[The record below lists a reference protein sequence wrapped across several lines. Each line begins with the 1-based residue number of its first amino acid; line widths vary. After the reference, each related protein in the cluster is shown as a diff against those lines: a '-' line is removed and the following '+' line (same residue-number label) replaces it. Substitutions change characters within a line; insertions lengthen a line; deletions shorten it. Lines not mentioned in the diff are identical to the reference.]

1 MNESQENIEEYYNS
15 GKNRMML
22 IVFVD
27 MIADM
32 LSNIKLNP
40 TVT

>member
-1 MNESQENIEEYYNS
+1 MNESHENIEEYNP

-32 LSNIKLNP
+32 LSNIKLDP

>member
-1 MNESQENIEEYYNS
+1 MNESHENIEEYNP

-22 IVFVD
+22 IVFVG

>member
-1 MNESQENIEEYYNS
+1 MTESKENIEEYNS

>member
-1 MNESQENIEEYYNS
+1 MQDAYKNIEEYNIS
-15 GKNRMML
+15 KKREML

-32 LSNIKLNP
+32 INNKKIKFNSN
-40 TVT
+40 

>member
-1 MNESQENIEEYYNS
+1 MNESHQNIEEYNPD
-15 GKNRMML
+15 KNRMML

-32 LSNIKLNP
+32 LSNINLNP